1 MPKTASSGKIRTRSA
16 RHVSKPV
23 IAENG
28 PAGLVTFSYQ
38 DVAYQIDLDKS
49 KVYRRFIEVEKSRQF
64 SILHAY
70 RSIRTSPSL

>member
-16 RHVSKPV
+16 RHASKPV
-23 IAENG
+23 IAETG

-70 RSIRTSPSL
+70 RSVRTSPSL